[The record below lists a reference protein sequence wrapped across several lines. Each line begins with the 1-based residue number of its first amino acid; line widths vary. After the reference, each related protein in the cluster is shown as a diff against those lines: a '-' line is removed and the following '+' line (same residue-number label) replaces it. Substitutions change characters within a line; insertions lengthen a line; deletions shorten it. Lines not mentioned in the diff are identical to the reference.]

1 MSPKRIGV
9 LAGTVLA
16 GGLLLAVA
24 GTAVAQSPSSAPA
37 ATQSI
42 VPGPMGAMMG
52 AGRVTASAAPGHS
65 AAPTPT
71 FGAGMMGSAG
81 HGMDADDVTQ
91 MQTWMN
97 QAGSQH
103 QAMHTAMTTQGCSP
117 AVMRGFLASPAPT
130 K

>member
-9 LAGTVLA
+9 LAGTLLA

-24 GTAVAQSPSSAPA
+24 GTALAQSPSATPA

-52 AGRVTASAAPGHS
+52 GGGLTASAAPGQS
-65 AAPTPT
+65 AAPASTS
-71 FGAGMMGSAG
+71 GAGMMGTAG
-81 HGMDADDVTQ
+81 HDMDADAVAQ
-91 MQTWMN
+91 MQSWMN
-97 QAGSQH
+97 QAGSQY
-103 QAMHTAMTTQGCSP
+103 QAMHTAMTAQGCSP
-117 AVMRGFLASPAPT
+117 AVMRGFLTSPAPT

>member
-24 GTAVAQSPSSAPA
+24 GTALAGSPTSTPT
-37 ATQSI
+37 ATQSA
-42 VPGPMGAMMG
+42 VRGPMGAMMG
-52 AGRVTASAAPGHS
+52 GGGPSASPSPGQS
-65 AAPTPT
+65 AAPTST
-71 FGAGMMGSAG
+71 FDAGMMGSAG
-81 HGMDADDVTQ
+81 HGMDADDVAQ

-103 QAMHTAMTTQGCSP
+103 QAMHATMATQGCSS

>member
-24 GTAVAQSPSSAPA
+24 GTALAQSRSSTPA
-37 ATQSI
+37 ATQSA

-52 AGRVTASAAPGHS
+52 AGAPTASAAPGQS
-65 AAPTPT
+65 AAPSST
-71 FGAGMMGSAG
+71 FGTGMMGSAG
-81 HGMDADDVTQ
+81 HGMDADDVAR
-91 MQTWMN
+91 MQTSMN
-97 QAGSQH
+97 QAGSQY
-103 QAMHTAMTTQGCSP
+103 QAMPTAMTAQGCSP

>member
-24 GTAVAQSPSSAPA
+24 GTALAGSPTSTPTV
-37 ATQSI
+37 TQSA
-42 VPGPMGAMMG
+42 VRGPMGAMMG
-52 AGRVTASAAPGHS
+52 AGGPTASPTPGQSAAPMS
-65 AAPTPT
+65 T

-81 HGMDADDVTQ
+81 HGMDADDVAQ
-91 MQTWMN
+91 MQSWMN
-97 QAGSQH
+97 QPGSQH
-103 QAMHTAMTTQGCSP
+103 QAMQAAMTSQGCSS

>member
-24 GTAVAQSPSSAPA
+24 GTTLAQSPSSTPAP
-37 ATQSI
+37 TKSI
-42 VPGPMGAMMG
+42 VQGPMGAMMG
-52 AGRVTASAAPGHS
+52 ASGLTASAAPGQS
-65 AAPTPT
+65 PAPTST
-71 FGAGMMGSAG
+71 FGAGLMGSAG
-81 HGMDADDVTQ
+81 HGMDADNVTQ

-97 QAGSQH
+97 QAGGQY